1 MNKTKEDGEL
11 KVIIGRGFA
20 AAALLFSSSA
30 AFAAPTYLS
39 CEFTTSNGT
48 PQVFNFALDEAAGT
62 FGVYVPASGS
72 QRMEKGTFAGGK
84 ASLNEGSVAWEIDIA
99 KGSVIRDKR
108 MVGEKDSGTCKTI
121 SHAQSGFEE

>member
-1 MNKTKEDGEL
+1 MKA
-11 KVIIGRGFA
+11 IIQTGFA
-20 AAALLFSSSA
+20 VATLFFSGSA
-30 AFAAPTYLS
+30 AFATTTYLS
-39 CEFTTSNGT
+39 CEFPTSKGI

-99 KGSVIRDKR
+99 KGSVIRDQR
-108 MVGEKDSGTCKTI
+108 MVGEKDGGTCKTI
-121 SHAQSGFEE
+121 SHARSGFEE

>member
-1 MNKTKEDGEL
+1 MN
-11 KVIIGRGFA
+11 VITGTGFA
-20 AAALLFSSSA
+20 AAALLFSSSVT
-30 AFAAPTYLS
+30 FAAPTYLS
-39 CEFTTSNGT
+39 CEFATSKGT
-48 PQVFNFALDEAAGT
+48 PQVFNFVLDEAAGT

-108 MVGEKDSGTCKTI
+108 MVGEKDSGTCKAV
-121 SHAQSGFEE
+121 SHEQSGFEE

>member
-1 MNKTKEDGEL
+1 MNEGQEL
-11 KVIIGRGFA
+11 KTIIRTGFA
-20 AAALLFSSSA
+20 VTSLFFSGSA
-30 AFAAPTYLS
+30 AFAVPTYLS
-39 CEFTTSNGT
+39 CEFAASKET

-84 ASLNEGSVAWEIDIA
+84 ASLNGGSVAWEIDIA

-108 MVGEKDSGTCKTI
+108 MVGEKDGGTCKTI
-121 SHAQSGFEE
+121 SHAQSGFED

>member
-1 MNKTKEDGEL
+1 MDQKL
-11 KVIIGRGFA
+11 KVTTGTGFA
-20 AAALLFSSSA
+20 AAAMLFSSA
-30 AFAAPTYLS
+30 VAFATPTYLS
-39 CEFTTSNGT
+39 CEFASSKGT

-108 MVGEKDSGTCKTI
+108 MVGERDSGTCKAV
-121 SHAQSGFEE
+121 SHEQSGFEE

>member
-1 MNKTKEDGEL
+1 M
-11 KVIIGRGFA
+11 KVIKGTGLA
-20 AAALLFSSSA
+20 AAALFFLVSDS
-30 AFAAPTYLS
+30 FAAPTYLS
-39 CEFTTSNGT
+39 CEFASSKGT

-108 MVGEKDSGTCKTI
+108 MVGEKDGGTCKTI
-121 SHAQSGFEE
+121 SRAQSGFED

>member
-1 MNKTKEDGEL
+1 MSEDQEL
-11 KVIIGRGFA
+11 KVTTRTAFA
-20 AAALLFSSSA
+20 AAALLFSVSS

-39 CEFTTSNGT
+39 CEFAGSKGIS
-48 PQVFNFALDEAAGT
+48 QVFNFALDEATGT

-72 QRMEKGTFAGGK
+72 RRMEKGTFAGDK

>member
-1 MNKTKEDGEL
+1 MRATIADKEL
-11 KVIIGRGFA
+11 KATTGAGFA
-20 AAALLFSSSA
+20 AATLLFSGSA

-39 CEFTTSNGT
+39 CEFASSKGT
-48 PQVFNFALDEAAGT
+48 PQVFNFALDAAAGT

-72 QRMEKGTFAGGK
+72 QRIEKGTFTDGK

-108 MVGEKDSGTCKTI
+108 MVGERDGGTCKTI
-121 SHAQSGFEE
+121 SHAQSGFED

>member
-1 MNKTKEDGEL
+1 M
-11 KVIIGRGFA
+11 KVITESGFA
-20 AAALLFSSSA
+20 AAAILFSSSV

-39 CEFTTSNGT
+39 CEFAGSKGAS
-48 PQVFNFALDEAAGT
+48 QVFNFALDQAAGT

-72 QRMEKGTFAGGK
+72 QRMEKGTFSGGK

-108 MVGEKDSGTCKTI
+108 MIGEKDGGTCKTI
-121 SHAQSGFEE
+121 SQAQSGFEE

>member
-1 MNKTKEDGEL
+1 L
-11 KVIIGRGFA
+11 KIIEGTGFA
-20 AAALLFSSSA
+20 AAALLCSVSN

-39 CEFTTSNGT
+39 CELAGSKGT
-48 PQVFNFALDEAAGT
+48 PQVFNFALDAAAGT

-72 QRMEKGTFAGGK
+72 QRMENGTFSGGK

-108 MVGEKDSGTCKTI
+108 MVGEKDGGTCKTI
-121 SHAQSGFEE
+121 SQAQSGFKD